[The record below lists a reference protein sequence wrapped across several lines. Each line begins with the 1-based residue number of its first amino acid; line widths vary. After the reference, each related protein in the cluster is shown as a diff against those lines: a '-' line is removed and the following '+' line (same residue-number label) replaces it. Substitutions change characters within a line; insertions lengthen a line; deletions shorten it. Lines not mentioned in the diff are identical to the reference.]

1 MKAVQTLMLEAELY
15 SNIQR
20 TLPAWIF
27 LAVLL
32 VFHLISITNT
42 CMVACYRVYD
52 CWNSQLLYNL
62 VVSFHPAGTVLF
74 LWQIPS
80 VAYIIAQSMHSNFS
94 TGLSQVHIYIWIA
107 SVHPTC
113 TIFIRLCSAVW
124 VCSRGW
130 RNCCEDD
137 ELRRKKTTRDYLGYM
152 ISTLDDFLEGHVLEG
167 SWRSPFRTLARWT
180 VRGTVK
186 ITRFFL
192 FLARTIITRGSS
204 ANRVPHT
211 GGHSYPIWSNSP
223 LSGHLQREELC
234 TTLDA
239 RSQDSAR
246 SSIEPEFPVTERM
259 DQWIQTVPL
268 TRAAGNFARLNS
280 LSSID
285 VESGRYNGHG
295 VYESLSSHSV

>member
-1 MKAVQTLMLEAELY
+1 
-15 SNIQR
+15 
-20 TLPAWIF
+20 
-27 LAVLL
+27 
-32 VFHLISITNT
+32 
-42 CMVACYRVYD
+42 
-52 CWNSQLLYNL
+52 
-62 VVSFHPAGTVLF
+62 
-74 LWQIPS
+74 
-80 VAYIIAQSMHSNFS
+80 MHSSFG
-94 TGLSQVHIYIWIA
+94 TGLSQVHVYIWIA

-113 TIFIRLCSAVW
+113 SIFIRLCSAVW

-130 RNCCEDD
+130 RNRCEDD

-152 ISTLDDFLEGHVLEG
+152 ISTLDDFLEGHVLES

-192 FLARTIITRGSS
+192 FLAFTMITRGSS
-204 ANRVPHT
+204 TNRVPHT
-211 GGHSYPIWSNSP
+211 GGHFISS
-223 LSGHLQREELC
+223 LSGHLQREELS

-268 TRAAGNFARLNS
+268 THAAGNFASIERLNS
-280 LSSID
+280 DLSID
-285 VESGRYNGHG
+285 IESGRYNGHG